1 MSEGGGGIE
10 RGPQATGGGE
20 VHRAGRSRVDFERLR
35 GRNVYLLFSLAQQ
48 SVSGDERDSLK
59 NVYAEYSRKE
69 FDVVLVS
76 YDTEKKK

>member
-1 MSEGGGGIE
+1 
-10 RGPQATGGGE
+10 
-20 VHRAGRSRVDFERLR
+20 VDFERLR